1 MRMDKLIIRQATIDE
16 LDTLLDFEQSIVEY
30 ERHMVPDMMTEHFN
44 YYDLKELIENDDSEV
59 LVAEVDGKLV
69 ASGYAKLKKSLNYL
83 THEYHS
89 FLGFMFVSP
98 DFRGKGING
107 KIIEQLTIWSQKK
120 GATVLSL
127 TVFAQNESGIRAY
140 EKIGFDKSVIEMRK
154 DIK

>member
-1 MRMDKLIIRQATIDE
+1 MNKVLVRTARLDE
-16 LDTLLDFEQSIVEY
+16 LETLLQFEQGIVEY

-69 ASGYAKLKKSLNYL
+69 ASGYAKLKKSSNYL

-107 KIIEQLTIWSQKK
+107 KIVDQLTVWSKEK
-120 GATVLSL
+120 GATVLCL
-127 TVFAQNESGIRAY
+127 TVFAQNQSGIRAY
-140 EKIGFDKSVIEMRK
+140 EKIGFDKNVIEMRK
-154 DIK
+154 DI

>member
-1 MRMDKLIIRQATIDE
+1 MTKLIVRKALLKE
-16 LDTLLDFEQSIVEY
+16 LDILLNFEQGIIEY
-30 ERHMVPDMMTEHFN
+30 ERLMVPDMMIEHFN
-44 YYDLKELIENDDSEV
+44 YYDLKELIESGNSEV

-83 THEYHS
+83 THEFHS

-107 KIIEQLTIWSQKK
+107 KIIDQLTTWSKEK

-154 DIK
+154 DI